1 MICVSMTGVVPP
13 EAEFSAPARQAGRER
28 KNGDAHNRL
37 DTADL
42 GLPCGRGRSSIPA
55 ASPMTP
61 HRRRGGCLMFPIQAD
76 LLFWIKLFVFITC
89 VFFWIKVI
97 YDWVRKE
104 NRMHGRRWDRE

>member
-1 MICVSMTGVVPP
+1 
-13 EAEFSAPARQAGRER
+13 
-28 KNGDAHNRL
+28 
-37 DTADL
+37 
-42 GLPCGRGRSSIPA
+42 
-55 ASPMTP
+55 
-61 HRRRGGCLMFPIQAD
+61 MFPIQAD